1 MRSYRSFCKV
11 RVFVLV
17 GAVLFVVSALIHA
30 QASKRGVLTSRPI
43 FRDPVHDG
51 AADPSIIWN
60 KARKEWW
67 MFYTNRRADM
77 ASEGK
82 DVSWVH
88 GTRIGIAVSKD
99 GARWKYKGVAN
110 ISYGAEDYTQWAPEV
125 IEVAGMYHMYLTIVP
140 GTFSNWNH
148 PREIIHLTSPDLER
162 WTFQEKLSLSSE
174 KVIDPAVFQLPNG
187 IWRLWYKDEADGSH
201 IHFADSTGREDL
213 SNFTPTGVA
222 VTDRSSEAPKV
233 FWWHGQY
240 WLLTDT
246 YTHGLGVYSSKDATH
261 WTRQQDNLLEQPGT
275 QPSDRSVG
283 HHPDVVISND
293 GRAYLYYFTHM
304 VGPDLDPKLPHSAQ
318 RTVMQVTELHEKNGV
333 LSADRNA
340 PTYVY
345 LPAPTTNPRTH

>member
-1 MRSYRSFCKV
+1 MRLSRSLCRLCAFIPV
-11 RVFVLV
+11 
-17 GAVLFVVSALIHA
+17 ATVLFVLPALIHA
-30 QASKRGVLTSRPI
+30 QATKHGVMAVKPI
-43 FRDPVHDG
+43 FRDPIHDG

-60 KARKEWW
+60 SARKEWW

-88 GTRIGIAVSKD
+88 GKRIGIAVSKD
-99 GARWKYKGVAN
+99 GGRWKYKGVAN

-125 IEVAGMYHMYLTIVP
+125 IEAGGTYHMYLTIVP
-140 GTFSNWNH
+140 GTFSDWNH

-162 WTFQEKLSLSSE
+162 WTFQQNLHLSSE

-187 IWRLWYKDEADGSH
+187 RWRLWYKDEADGSH

-213 SNFTPTGVA
+213 SNWTPAGVA

-246 YTHGLGVYSSKDATH
+246 YTHGLGVYFSKDATH
-261 WTRQQDNLLEQPGT
+261 WERQADNLLEQPGT
-275 QPSDRSVG
+275 QPSDRGVG

-293 GRAYLYYFTHM
+293 GRAYLYYFTHLA
-304 VGPDLDPKLPHSAQ
+304 GPDRVASLPHSAQ
-318 RTVMQVTELHEKNGV
+318 RTVMQVTELHEEGGV
-333 LSADRNA
+333 LSANRNS

-345 LPAPTTNPRTH
+345 LPPPTTNPRTH